1 MGLNERKFVM
11 SENNVIQSGIRT
23 ILIDL
28 AEKARAVGRNDFAG
42 YCDEIIA
49 NDDFLSSYTPPEV
62 EIESEKIPLKI
73 HETVNDSI
81 ITKDVLIEIEPCYLS
96 RMLSRDLIRLASL
109 K

>member
-1 MGLNERKFVM
+1 MT
-11 SENNVIQSGIRT
+11 ENSPIQSGIKT

-28 AEKARAVGRNDFAG
+28 AEKARAVGRNDLAG
-42 YCDEIIA
+42 YCDEIVA

-73 HETVNDSI
+73 HETVNEVV

-96 RMLSRDLIRLASL
+96 RMLSRDLLRFASL